1 MRPRAAQPG
10 PPLPPD
16 RLRPPAAGDH
26 PPGRRSRLSLR
37 CFIDDDELSPIMGI
51 ERLAA
56 RQITAGRSAKFRPS
70 RPISFTDV
78 VVNTSW
84 GLRISSYP
92 RVSPGISR
100 YLPVS
105 RHIPPYPAADT
116 AKKIVHTRE
125 WHREECENSARARS
139 RAGAAGRP
147 SSAREE
153 RVASP
158 KSANQTKSG
167 FQVSCGGRHLRGCPM

>member
-1 MRPRAAQPG
+1 MTILLVGDQGRRRARRGWHVRRDCPPTRRPPRRLPRERRIPVRPRAAQPG

-56 RQITAGRSAKFRPS
+56 RATADHGRSKSRPS
-70 RPISFTDV
+70 RPISSDV

-92 RVSPGISR
+92 RVSPGISPGISR
-100 YLPVS
+100 YPAIS
-105 RHIPPYPAADT
+105 RHIPPQIPR
-116 AKKIVHTRE
+116 KE
-125 WHREECENSARARS
+125 SAS
-139 RAGAAGRP
+139 LGM
-147 SSAREE
+147 
-153 RVASP
+153 
-158 KSANQTKSG
+158 SG
-167 FQVSCGGRHLRGCPM
+167 VILHLRL

>member
-116 AKKIVHTRE
+116 AKKIVHTRDCPE
-125 WHREECENSARARS
+125 SHSSHSHASAVSRHAPKRAPGLQDRTPRRAGDLSSATRPKQSIFLKRSARS
-139 RAGAAGRP
+139 R
-147 SSAREE
+147 
-153 RVASP
+153 
-158 KSANQTKSG
+158 
-167 FQVSCGGRHLRGCPM
+167 